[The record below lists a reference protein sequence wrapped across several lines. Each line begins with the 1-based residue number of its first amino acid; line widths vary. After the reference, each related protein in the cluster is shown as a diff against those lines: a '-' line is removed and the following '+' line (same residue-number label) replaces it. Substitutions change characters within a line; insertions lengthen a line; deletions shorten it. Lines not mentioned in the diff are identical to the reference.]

1 MAKASDNAAF
11 RGGGL
16 VKPDSLRFDKAGRAS
31 PSLFTWYTSKHMQ
44 NETQP
49 TQSTNQPAKAPAS
62 IQPASNKKSFF
73 TAKSIGLIV
82 TGIVLFVFGV
92 LVGQGTIR
100 LTGTTQFSS
109 TNSLS
114 AKPDYGQLDELYTAL
129 RQSYNGNLTNQQV
142 MDGLK
147 HGMAEST
154 GDPYTEFMTAKEAE
168 DFSGS
173 LQGTIS
179 GIGAKLE
186 LDDEKN
192 VVIAAPLAGSPAE
205 AAGLRAKDV
214 VVSVDGKPAYGLSVN
229 EAVKK
234 IRGEKGTEVKLTIIR
249 GKAEQFD
256 VTIVR
261 DTIKIP
267 SVVTKKLSDN
277 QIGYIQVSQF
287 SDDTDELVQKAAATL
302 KDEGVKKIILDL
314 RDNPGGE
321 VTTAVNLSSLWL
333 SQGDQIV
340 QQRRGA
346 TVVDTQNATGV
357 NTLKGIPTVV
367 LLNAGSASASEIT
380 ALALRDHGA
389 ATIIGEQSYGKGVVQ
404 QLMPFKDGSS
414 LKVTIAKWYSPKGT
428 NIDKKGIKPDVE
440 VKMTDEA
447 YKNNTDLQLD
457 AATDFLL
464 RQ

>member
-1 MAKASDNAAF
+1 M
-11 RGGGL
+11 
-16 VKPDSLRFDKAGRAS
+16 
-31 PSLFTWYTSKHMQ
+31 H

-49 TQSTNQPAKAPAS
+49 NQLYNQPAPAPTPVP
-62 IQPASNKKSFF
+62 PATGKKSFF
-73 TAKSIGLIV
+73 NIKNVSLIGA
-82 TGIVLFVFGV
+82 GIALFVFGL
-92 LVGQGTIR
+92 LVGQGHIS
-100 LTGTTQFSS
+100 LTGQPQFGLRNS
-109 TNSLS
+109 TS
-114 AKPDYGQLDELYTAL
+114 AKPDYSQLDELYTAL
-129 RQSYNGNLTNQQV
+129 RQSYDGNLTDQQV

-186 LDDEKN
+186 LDDDKN

-205 AAGLRAKDV
+205 AAGLRAKDI
-214 VVSVDGKPAYGLSVN
+214 VVSVDGKSAFGLSVN

-234 IRGEKGTEVKLTIIR
+234 IRGEKGSEVKLTIVR
-249 GKAEQFD
+249 GKTEQFD

-267 SVVTKKLSDN
+267 SVVTKKLGDEKV
-277 QIGYIQVSQF
+277 GYIQVSQF
-287 SDDTDELVQKAAATL
+287 SDDTDELVQKAAVTL
-302 KDEGVKKIILDL
+302 KKEGIEKIVLDL

-333 SQGDQIV
+333 SQGDEIV
-340 QQRRGA
+340 QQRRGK
-346 TVVDTQNATGV
+346 TVIDTQNATGL

-389 ATIIGEQSYGKGVVQ
+389 ATIMGEQSYGKGVVQ
-404 QLMPFKDGSS
+404 QLMPFNDGSS
-414 LKVTIAKWYSPKGT
+414 LKVTVAKWYSPKGA

-440 VKMTDEA
+440 VKMTEEA
-447 YKNNTDLQLD
+447 YKNGTDLQLD
-457 AATDFLL
+457 AATDYLL
-464 RQ
+464 KQ